1 MSDHQQFHQWSAAYV
16 LGALDTE
23 ERLSYE
29 AHLAGCE
36 TCQSE
41 IRSFSAIPGLL
52 NKAGTD
58 ELVEAPPRVAE
69 SMVEKIQSEWSEL
82 ARSRNR
88 WRWLA
93 SAAAVVVLV
102 LGFASLTPSSPPGIE
117 MVIQSGSVATGTVTL
132 DERGWG
138 TAITLELRELP
149 PNDTYV
155 AWAVDKNGEW
165 QQVASWGTT
174 PNSSAHVSGA
184 SSFQT
189 ADLERIVVTPEDQ
202 SEQLFEARN
211 DEA

>member
-29 AHLAGCE
+29 AHLAGCK

-41 IRSFSAIPGLL
+41 IQSFSAIPGLL
-52 NKAGTD
+52 NRAGTD
-58 ELVEAPPRVAE
+58 KLIEAPPRVAE
-69 SMVEKIQSEWSEL
+69 SMVARIQSEWSEL

-88 WRWLA
+88 WRWVA
-93 SAAAVVVLV
+93 GAAAVAALV
-102 LGFASLTPSSPPGIE
+102 LGFASLAPPSEAGIE
-117 MVIQSGSVATGTVTL
+117 MVVQSGSIATGTVTL
-132 DERGWG
+132 DERAWG

-165 QQVASWGTT
+165 QQVASWGPT

-184 SSFQT
+184 SSFET
-189 ADLERIVVTPEDQ
+189 TDLERIVVTPEGQD
-202 SEQLFEARN
+202 EQLFEARN

>member
-1 MSDHQQFHQWSAAYV
+1 MSDHQPFHQWSAAYV

-29 AHLAGCE
+29 AHSAGCE

-52 NKAGTD
+52 NSAGTD

-132 DERGWG
+132 DERAWG

-165 QQVASWGTT
+165 QQVASWGPT

-184 SSFQT
+184 SSFRT
-189 ADLERIVVTPEDQ
+189 TDLERIVVTPEDR